1 MAGAFLSLLLVRTI
15 RSDKAFSMST
25 AARSASASRR
35 HKVDPASR
43 NRPSLT
49 MLLPASLL
57 FASGG
62 AALIYQVLWVKQL
75 SLVVG
80 VEVYA
85 VTMGI
90 SAFFAGLALGGLY
103 FGRRADR
110 LSAPVRLYAGL
121 ELAVALLGVG
131 ATLALAN
138 VAELFARLET
148 TLGPLAWGLPFVLVG
163 LPAFLM
169 GGTLPVLVRA
179 LTPASHQVARAG
191 GSLYAANTA
200 GAILGTL
207 LTAFVLL
214 PQLGVKGSA
223 FSAAALNLLA
233 ALGAWLWYRGAR
245 LPLPTVSSPAP
256 GSASARL
263 AVLLYCVA
271 GGIALGYEVVW
282 SQSIVQFM
290 STRTFAFAVVLAT
303 YLTGLMIGSALY
315 ARRAERIQDP
325 WGLFGLLIGAAGLLA
340 LLQVAGLGRWLV
352 MAQSQ
357 LEQWTLLMTGNE
369 LAGMCVRFLTVAL
382 STVFLPTTLLGAA
395 FPLALRLAATSQ
407 QVGRDVG
414 TVVALNTLGG
424 IIGVALTGFVLI
436 PHLGLVRTLAV
447 LAMLAALV
455 GCVATWQSSAS
466 RRHRGIVLAMALAT
480 LIIGVLTP
488 PQRLAELLPGARN
501 GQLAYYHEGKGGT
514 VAVVTQGRAEKSF
527 NRLYIQGVSNTGDA
541 MPSLRYMRLQALLP
555 LLIHDKQPE
564 SALVIGFGTGITAGA
579 MLRDPGLTR
588 PVVAELLSE
597 VLEAAP
603 LFKGNYDA
611 VRDPR
616 LDIRLRDG
624 RRELL
629 RSDEQYDLI
638 TLEPPPP
645 SAAGVVNLYSRDF
658 YGLAA
663 RRLHQGGILAQ
674 WLPLPTQNSE
684 ESRALVRSFVEVF
697 PHASLWTTE
706 FHEMLLIG
714 SLDPLVLD
722 APRISQRFAR
732 PEVAATLAEVGID
745 SPAALLA
752 TWVTDRDG
760 LLRFA
765 GDALPVT
772 DDWPRIE
779 YAPWVRRNEIT
790 RVLPELLSLRTPP
803 PLVHADA
810 AFEAAVENEWQSL
823 DHFYSVAFYAYQ
835 GNRDA
840 WARGVGQMT
849 PTERA
854 NPYYRWFI
862 GN

>member
-1 MAGAFLSLLLVRTI
+1 
-15 RSDKAFSMST
+15 
-25 AARSASASRR
+25 
-35 HKVDPASR
+35 
-43 NRPSLT
+43 
-49 MLLPASLL
+49 MLLPAALL

-85 VTMGI
+85 VTTGI
-90 SAFFAGLALGGLY
+90 SAFFTGLALGGLY
-103 FGRRADR
+103 FGRKSDR
-110 LSAPVRLYAGL
+110 LSAPVRLYAKL
-121 ELAVALLGVG
+121 ELAVALLGIG
-131 ATLALAN
+131 ATFALAN
-138 VAELFARLET
+138 VAELFARLEDA
-148 TLGPLAWGLPFVLVG
+148 LGLLAWGLPFVLVG

-179 LTPASHQVARAG
+179 LTPASHQVANTG
-191 GSLYAANTA
+191 GRLYAANTA

-214 PQLGVKGSA
+214 PRLGIHGSA
-223 FSAAALNLLA
+223 LTAAALNLLA
-233 ALGAWLWYRGAR
+233 ALGAWLWYRGEQ
-245 LPLPTVSSPAP
+245 PLVAAPSSREP
-256 GSASARL
+256 GTASARL
-263 AVLLYCVA
+263 AVALYCVA

-290 STRTFAFAVVLAT
+290 STRAFAFAMVLAT
-303 YLTGLMIGSALY
+303 YLTGLMLGSALT
-315 ARRAERIQDP
+315 ARRAARIQNP
-325 WGLFGLLIGAAGLLA
+325 WGLFGLLITAAGLLA
-340 LLQVAGLGRWLV
+340 LLQVAALGHWV
-352 MAQSQ
+352 VVAQSQ
-357 LEQWTLLMTGNE
+357 VEQWVLQLTDNE
-369 LAGMCVRFLTVAL
+369 LAGMCARFLTVAL
-382 STVFLPTTLLGAA
+382 ATVFLPTILLGAA
-395 FPLALRLAATSQ
+395 FPLVLRLAASSA

-424 IIGVALTGFVLI
+424 IAGVALTGFLLI
-436 PHLGLVRTLAV
+436 PTLGLVRTLAL

-455 GCVATWQSSAS
+455 GCIGTWQSPAP
-466 RRHRGIVLAMALAT
+466 RRYLAGAT
-480 LIIGVLTP
+480 LIMTLMTLLIGLQTP
-488 PQRLAELLPGARN
+488 PQRLAELLPGARS

-514 VAVVTQGRAEKSF
+514 VAVVTQGRAERSF
-527 NRLYIQGVSNTGDA
+527 HRLYIQGVSNTGDA

-555 LLIHDKQPE
+555 LLIHNRQPE

-588 PVVAELLSE
+588 PVVAELLPE

-611 VRDPR
+611 VKDPR

-629 RSDEQYDLI
+629 RSDQRYDLI

-658 YGLAA
+658 YQLAA
-663 RRLHQGGILAQ
+663 RRLQQGGLLAQ
-674 WLPLPTQNSE
+674 WLPLPTQNTE

-697 PHASLWTTE
+697 PHATLWTTE

-722 APRISQRFAR
+722 VARISERFAQ
-732 PEVAATLAEVGID
+732 PEVAATLAEVGINTA
-745 SPAALLA
+745 AALLA

-760 LLRFA
+760 LVRFA

-772 DDWPRIE
+772 DDWPHIE

-790 RVLPELLSLRTPP
+790 RVLPELLSLRSPP
-803 PLVHADA
+803 PLVQADA
-810 AFEAAVENEWQSL
+810 AFKAAVETQWQSL
-823 DHFYSVAFYAYQ
+823 DHFYSVAFYAYL
-835 GNRDA
+835 GDRAA
-840 WARGVGQMT
+840 WANAVNQMT
-849 PTERA
+849 PEERV